1 MSRTASR
8 LARGV
13 LLLLFAAF
21 FLVPLYSMLDFS
33 TRDLINGG
41 RTGKAWAAMV
51 QDEQLRS
58 SIVNSLVLA
67 VVTVVLML
75 ALLLPTMVWTRLR
88 VPRARRLIEMLCL
101 LPLTVPALV
110 LVVGSTNVYSWVY
123 YFFGSA
129 SWTLGFVYVV
139 LVLPFAYRSL
149 DAALGAIDAVVLA
162 EAARSLGAGWFTVII
177 KVIMPNVWTGVLS
190 AAFISVALV
199 LGEYTFASLLNF
211 QTLPVTI
218 AALGKSDTQASVA
231 ASLASLL
238 FATVL
243 LLGLS
248 FVGRGSIERNPT

>member
-1 MSRTASR
+1 MNRVLR
-8 LARGV
+8 WV

-51 QDEQLRS
+51 EDEALRT

-67 VVTVVLML
+67 VVTVVVML
-75 ALLLPTMVWTRLR
+75 VLLLPTMVWTRLR
-88 VPRARRLIEMLCL
+88 VPRARRLIEILCL

-110 LVVGSTNVYSWVY
+110 LVVGSVNVYSWVY

-129 SWTLGFVYVV
+129 SWTLSFAYVV

-149 DAALGAIDAVVLA
+149 DAALDSIDAVVLA
-162 EAARSLGAGWFTVII
+162 EAARSLGAGWLTVIVR
-177 KVIMPNVWTGVLS
+177 VIMPNVWTGMLS

-218 AALGKSDTQASVA
+218 TALGKSDTQASVA
-231 ASLASLL
+231 ASLATLV
-238 FATVL
+238 FASVL
-243 LLGLS
+243 LLALS
-248 FVGRGSIERNPT
+248 FVGRDRTERNPT

>member
-1 MSRTASR
+1 MSRMV
-8 LARGV
+8 RGL

-51 QDEQLRS
+51 RDEQLRT

-67 VVTVVLML
+67 AVTVVMML
-75 ALLLPTMVWTRLR
+75 VLLLPTMVWVRLR
-88 VPRARRLIEMLCL
+88 VPRARRLIEVLCL

-110 LVVGSTNVYSWVY
+110 IVVGITNVYSWVY

-129 SWTLGFVYVV
+129 SWTLTFAYVV

-162 EAARSLGAGWFTVII
+162 EAARSLGAGWFTVIVR
-177 KVIMPNVWTGVLS
+177 VIMPNVWTGVLS

-243 LLGLS
+243 LLALS
-248 FVGRGSIERNPT
+248 FVGRGRTEGNLT

>member
-1 MSRTASR
+1 MNRV
-8 LARGV
+8 LRGV

-51 QDEQLRS
+51 EDEQLRT

-67 VVTVVLML
+67 VVTVVVML
-75 ALLLPTMVWTRLR
+75 VLLLPTMVWTRLR

-129 SWTLGFVYVV
+129 SWTLAFAYVV

-149 DAALGAIDAVVLA
+149 DAALDSIDAVILA
-162 EAARSLGAGWFTVII
+162 EAARSLGAGWLTVIVR
-177 KVIMPNVWTGVLS
+177 VIMPNVWTGVLA

-238 FATVL
+238 FASVL
-243 LLGLS
+243 LLALS
-248 FVGRGSIERNPT
+248 FVGRGHTERNPS

>member
-1 MSRTASR
+1 VNR
-8 LARGV
+8 LVRGL
-13 LLLLFAAF
+13 LLLLFATF
-21 FLVPLYSMLDFS
+21 FLVPLFSMLDFS

-41 RTGKAWAAMV
+41 RTGQAWAAMV

-67 VVTVVLML
+67 VVTVVMML
-75 ALLLPTMVWTRLR
+75 VLLLPTMVWARLR
-88 VPRARRLIEMLCL
+88 VPRARRLIEILCL

-110 LVVGSTNVYSWVY
+110 IVVGITNVYSWVY

-129 SWTLGFVYVV
+129 SWTLTFAYVV

-149 DAALGAIDAVVLA
+149 DAALGAIDAVVLS
-162 EAARSLGAGWFTVII
+162 EAARSLGAGWFTVIVR
-177 KVIMPNVWTGVLS
+177 VIMPNVWTGVLS

-238 FATVL
+238 FATAL

-248 FVGRGSIERNPT
+248 FVGRGRTERNLT

>member
-1 MSRTASR
+1 MSRVV
-8 LARGV
+8 RGV

-33 TRDLINGG
+33 TRDLVGGG

-51 QDEQLRS
+51 QDEQLRT

-67 VVTVVLML
+67 AVTVTLML
-75 ALLLPTMVWTRLR
+75 VLLLPTMVWVRLR
-88 VPRARRLIEMLCL
+88 VPRARRLIEVLCL

-110 LVVGSTNVYSWVY
+110 IVVGITDVYSWVY

-129 SWTLGFVYVV
+129 SWTLTFAYVI

-149 DAALGAIDAVVLA
+149 DAALGAVDAVVLA
-162 EAARSLGAGWFTVII
+162 EAARSLGAGWFTVIVR
-177 KVIMPNVWTGVLS
+177 VIMPNVWTGVLS

-243 LLGLS
+243 LLALS
-248 FVGRGSIERNPT
+248 FVGRGRNERNPL

>member
-1 MSRTASR
+1 VSRIV
-8 LARGV
+8 RG
-13 LLLLFAAF
+13 LLLALFAAF

-51 QDEQLRS
+51 QDEQLRT
-58 SIVNSLVLA
+58 SILNSLVLA
-67 VVTVVLML
+67 AVTVVMML
-75 ALLLPTMVWTRLR
+75 ALLLPTMVWVRLR
-88 VPRARRLIEMLCL
+88 VPRARRLIEVLCL

-110 LVVGSTNVYSWVY
+110 IVVGITNVYSWVY

-129 SWTLGFVYVV
+129 SWTLTFAYVV

-149 DAALGAIDAVVLA
+149 DAALGSIDAVVLA
-162 EAARSLGAGWFTVII
+162 EAARSLGAGWFTVIVR
-177 KVIMPNVWTGVLS
+177 VIMPNVWTGVLS

-243 LLGLS
+243 LLALS
-248 FVGRGSIERNPT
+248 FVGRGRTERNLT